1 MDATYVCYLLF
12 TCLGARV
19 DIQISGKDGRR
30 QGKTVQNVD
39 LLERHYEFMV
49 YYCFSLTVLFF
60 LAFLPDTYSVVI
72 AYRKLGPN
80 LLHL

>member
-1 MDATYVCYLLF
+1 
-12 TCLGARV
+12 
-19 DIQISGKDGRR
+19 
-30 QGKTVQNVD
+30 VQNVD

-80 LLHL
+80 PLHL